1 MNERRLRAAF
11 LRRRS
16 IRFVFRF
23 CARSTPRWPCRFCAA
38 HGAGKKTSRGPTSV
52 ETTHIQTQATGK
64 RHRLLAMLFITV
76 VITYLDRSNLS
87 IAATAI
93 AQDLQLDPAQMGLV
107 FSAFGWSY
115 ALLQIPGGMLV
126 DRTRPRLLL
135 ALVIGLWSLATILQG
150 FASAFAMLL
159 SLRVLLGALEAPAY
173 PTLNRVVTTWFPD
186 SERARAIASYTSGQ
200 YVGLAF
206 LTPALVLTQQHFG
219 WQGVFFLTGAIGLVW
234 GLVWY
239 ALYREPS
246 DAAGVNAAE
255 LETIRAGG
263 GLVELGESGTRQRS
277 RTRYSAA
284 DWRAVLGNR
293 KLWGIYIG
301 QIAVTSTLWFF
312 LTWFPTYLVKYR
324 HMDFLKAGFMAA
336 VPFLAAFVGIL
347 GSGLLSDWMIR
358 RGVSATVAR
367 KVPIVTGLLLST
379 AIVGANYVESPA
391 MVILFMAIAFFGS
404 GFSSITWVLVS
415 SMAKKELLGLT
426 GGMFNLMGNL
436 SSICVPVVIGF
447 IVRNNDFRPA
457 LVFMSAVGVVGAL
470 SYLFLVGKIERI
482 R

>member
-1 MNERRLRAAF
+1 
-11 LRRRS
+11 
-16 IRFVFRF
+16 
-23 CARSTPRWPCRFCAA
+23 
-38 HGAGKKTSRGPTSV
+38 
-52 ETTHIQTQATGK
+52 
-64 RHRLLAMLFITV
+64 MLFVTV

-93 AQDLQLDPAQMGLV
+93 AKDLQLDPAHMGLV

-150 FASAFAMLL
+150 FAGTFAILL

-186 SERARAIASYTSGQ
+186 SERARAIATYTSGQ

-219 WQGVFFLTGAIGLVW
+219 WQGVFFLTGALGVAW

-246 DAAGVNAAE
+246 EASDVNEAE
-255 LETIRAGG
+255 LEAIRAGG
-263 GLVELGESGTRQRS
+263 GLVELGDTRRA
-277 RTRYSAA
+277 RARYTAA

-293 KLWGIYIG
+293 KLWGVYIG

-347 GSGLLSDWMIR
+347 SSGLLSDGMIG

-379 AIVGANYVESPA
+379 AIVGANYVETPS

-436 SSICVPVVIGF
+436 SSICVPIVIGL
-447 IVRNNDFRPA
+447 IVRNDDFKPA
-457 LVFMSAVGVVGAL
+457 LVFMSAVGLLGAL
-470 SYLFLVGKIERI
+470 SYLFLVGRIERI

>member
-1 MNERRLRAAF
+1 M
-11 LRRRS
+11 
-16 IRFVFRF
+16 
-23 CARSTPRWPCRFCAA
+23 
-38 HGAGKKTSRGPTSV
+38 
-52 ETTHIQTQATGK
+52 ETTHLQTQATGK
-64 RHRLLAMLFITV
+64 RHRLLAMLFVTV

-93 AQDLQLDPAQMGLV
+93 AQDLQLDPAHMGLV

-186 SERARAIASYTSGQ
+186 SERARAIATYTSGQ

-206 LTPALVLTQQHFG
+206 LTPALVLTQEHFG
-219 WQGVFFLTGAIGLVW
+219 WQGVFFLTGAIGVAW
-234 GLVWY
+234 GFVWY

-246 DAAGVNAAE
+246 EASDVNEAE

-263 GLVELGESGTRQRS
+263 GLVELGDTRRA
-277 RTRYSAA
+277 RARYTAA

-293 KLWGIYIG
+293 KLWGVYIG

-324 HMDFLKAGFMAA
+324 HMDFLKAGFIAA

-347 GSGLLSDWMIR
+347 ASGLLSDWMIK

-379 AIVGANYVESPA
+379 AIVGANYVETTS

-436 SSICVPVVIGF
+436 SSICVPIVIGF
-447 IVRNNDFRPA
+447 IVRNNDFKPA
-457 LVFMSAVGVVGAL
+457 LVFMSGVGLVGAL
-470 SYLFLVGKIERI
+470 SYLFLVGRIERI

>member
-1 MNERRLRAAF
+1 
-11 LRRRS
+11 
-16 IRFVFRF
+16 
-23 CARSTPRWPCRFCAA
+23 
-38 HGAGKKTSRGPTSV
+38 
-52 ETTHIQTQATGK
+52 
-64 RHRLLAMLFITV
+64 MLFVTV

-93 AQDLQLDPAQMGLV
+93 AKDLQLDPAHMGLV

-150 FASAFAMLL
+150 FAGTFAILL

-186 SERARAIASYTSGQ
+186 SERARAIATYTSGQ

-219 WQGVFFLTGAIGLVW
+219 WQGVFFLTGALGVAW

-246 DAAGVNAAE
+246 EASDVNEAE
-255 LETIRAGG
+255 LEAIRADG
-263 GLVELGESGTRQRS
+263 GLVELGDALRARA
-277 RTRYSAA
+277 RYTAA

-293 KLWGIYIG
+293 KLWGVYIG

-347 GSGLLSDWMIR
+347 SSGLLSDWMIK

-379 AIVGANYVESPA
+379 AIVGANYVETPS

-436 SSICVPVVIGF
+436 SSICVPIVIGL
-447 IVRNNDFRPA
+447 IVRNDDFKPA
-457 LVFMSAVGVVGAL
+457 LVFMSAVGLLGAL
-470 SYLFLVGKIERI
+470 SYLFLVGRIERI

>member
-1 MNERRLRAAF
+1 M
-11 LRRRS
+11 
-16 IRFVFRF
+16 
-23 CARSTPRWPCRFCAA
+23 
-38 HGAGKKTSRGPTSV
+38 
-52 ETTHIQTQATGK
+52 ETTHLQTQATGK
-64 RHRLLAMLFITV
+64 RHRLLAMLFVTV

-93 AQDLQLDPAQMGLV
+93 AQDLQLDPAHMGLV

-186 SERARAIASYTSGQ
+186 SERARAIATYTSGQ

-219 WQGVFFLTGAIGLVW
+219 WQGVFFLTGAIGIAW
-234 GLVWY
+234 GFIWY

-246 DAAGVNAAE
+246 EASDVNEAE

-263 GLVELGESGTRQRS
+263 GLIELGDTRRA
-277 RTRYSAA
+277 RARYTAA
-284 DWRAVLGNR
+284 DWRSVLGNR
-293 KLWGIYIG
+293 KLWGVYIG

-347 GSGLLSDWMIR
+347 TSGLLSDWMIK

-379 AIVGANYVESPA
+379 AIVGANYVETTS

-436 SSICVPVVIGF
+436 SSICVPIVIGL
-447 IVRNNDFRPA
+447 IVRNNDFKPA
-457 LVFMSAVGVVGAL
+457 LVFMSGVGLVGAL
-470 SYLFLVGKIERI
+470 SYLFLVGRIERI

>member
-1 MNERRLRAAF
+1 M
-11 LRRRS
+11 
-16 IRFVFRF
+16 
-23 CARSTPRWPCRFCAA
+23 
-38 HGAGKKTSRGPTSV
+38 
-52 ETTHIQTQATGK
+52 ETTHLQTQATGK
-64 RHRLLAMLFITV
+64 RHRLLAMLFVTV

-93 AQDLQLDPAQMGLV
+93 AQDLQLDPAHMGLV

-186 SERARAIASYTSGQ
+186 SERARAIATYTCGQ

-219 WQGVFFLTGAIGLVW
+219 WQGVFFLTGAIGIAW
-234 GLVWY
+234 GFVWY

-246 DAAGVNAAE
+246 EASDVNEAE

-263 GLVELGESGTRQRS
+263 GLIELGDTRRA
-277 RTRYSAA
+277 RARYTAA

-293 KLWGIYIG
+293 KLWGVYIG

-347 GSGLLSDWMIR
+347 TSGLLSDWMIK

-379 AIVGANYVESPA
+379 AIVGANYVETTS

-436 SSICVPVVIGF
+436 SSICVPIVIGL
-447 IVRNNDFRPA
+447 IVRNNDFKPA
-457 LVFMSAVGVVGAL
+457 LVFMSGVGLVGAL
-470 SYLFLVGKIERI
+470 CYLFLVGRIERI

>member
-1 MNERRLRAAF
+1 
-11 LRRRS
+11 
-16 IRFVFRF
+16 
-23 CARSTPRWPCRFCAA
+23 
-38 HGAGKKTSRGPTSV
+38 
-52 ETTHIQTQATGK
+52 
-64 RHRLLAMLFITV
+64 MLFVTV

-93 AQDLQLDPAQMGLV
+93 AKDLQLDPAHMGLV

-150 FASAFAMLL
+150 FAGTFAILL

-186 SERARAIASYTSGQ
+186 SERARAIATYTSGQ

-219 WQGVFFLTGAIGLVW
+219 WQGVFFLTGALGVAW

-246 DAAGVNAAE
+246 EASDVNEAE
-255 LETIRAGG
+255 LEAIRAGG
-263 GLVELGESGTRQRS
+263 GLVELGDTRRA
-277 RTRYSAA
+277 RARYTAA

-293 KLWGIYIG
+293 KLWGVYIG

-347 GSGLLSDWMIR
+347 SSGLLSDGMIR

-379 AIVGANYVESPA
+379 AIVGANYVETPS

-436 SSICVPVVIGF
+436 SSICVPIVIGL
-447 IVRNNDFRPA
+447 IVRNDDFKPA
-457 LVFMSAVGVVGAL
+457 LVFMSAVGLLGAL
-470 SYLFLVGKIERI
+470 SYLFLVGRIERI

>member
-1 MNERRLRAAF
+1 M
-11 LRRRS
+11 
-16 IRFVFRF
+16 
-23 CARSTPRWPCRFCAA
+23 
-38 HGAGKKTSRGPTSV
+38 
-52 ETTHIQTQATGK
+52 ETTHIHVRTQATGK

-93 AQDLQLDPAQMGLV
+93 GQDLQLDPAQMGLV

-135 ALVIGLWSLATILQG
+135 ALIIGLWSLATLLQG

-173 PTLNRVVTTWFPD
+173 PTLNRIVTTWFPD
-186 SERARAIASYTSGQ
+186 HERARAIASYTSGQ

-206 LTPALVLTQQHFG
+206 LTPALVLTQEHFG
-219 WQGVFFLTGAIGLVW
+219 WQGVFFLTGAIGIGW
-234 GLVWY
+234 ALVWY

-246 DAAGVNAAE
+246 EATDVNAAE
-255 LETIRAGG
+255 LDIIRAGG
-263 GLVELGESGTRQRS
+263 GLVELGNTQRV
-277 RTRYSAA
+277 RTRYTAA

-293 KLWGIYIG
+293 KLWGVYIG

-379 AIVGANYVESPA
+379 AIVGANYVDTPA

-447 IVRNNDFRPA
+447 IVKNSDFKPA
-457 LVFMSAVGVVGAL
+457 LMFMSAVGVVGAL

>member
-1 MNERRLRAAF
+1 
-11 LRRRS
+11 
-16 IRFVFRF
+16 
-23 CARSTPRWPCRFCAA
+23 
-38 HGAGKKTSRGPTSV
+38 
-52 ETTHIQTQATGK
+52 
-64 RHRLLAMLFITV
+64 
-76 VITYLDRSNLS
+76 
-87 IAATAI
+87 
-93 AQDLQLDPAQMGLV
+93 
-107 FSAFGWSY
+107 
-115 ALLQIPGGMLV
+115 
-126 DRTRPRLLL
+126 
-135 ALVIGLWSLATILQG
+135 
-150 FASAFAMLL
+150 MLL

-186 SERARAIASYTSGQ
+186 SERARAIATYTSGQ

-206 LTPALVLTQQHFG
+206 LTPALVLTQEHFG
-219 WQGVFFLTGAIGLVW
+219 WQGVFFLAGAIGVAW
-234 GLVWY
+234 GFVWY

-246 DAAGVNAAE
+246 EASDVNEAE

-263 GLVELGESGTRQRS
+263 GLVELGDTRRA
-277 RTRYSAA
+277 RARYTAA

-293 KLWGIYIG
+293 KLWGVYIG

-324 HMDFLKAGFMAA
+324 HMDFLKAGFIAA

-347 GSGLLSDWMIR
+347 ASGLLSDWMIK

-379 AIVGANYVESPA
+379 AIVGANYVETTS

-436 SSICVPVVIGF
+436 SSICVPIVIGF
-447 IVRNNDFRPA
+447 IVRNNDFKPA
-457 LVFMSAVGVVGAL
+457 LVFMSGVGLVGAL
-470 SYLFLVGKIERI
+470 SYLFLVGRIERI

>member
-1 MNERRLRAAF
+1 MKRRLRAAF
-11 LRRRS
+11 LLQRRPNSASHQNEGVCEWRQP
-16 IRFVFRF
+16 RFE
-23 CARSTPRWPCRFCAA
+23 A
-38 HGAGKKTSRGPTSV
+38 
-52 ETTHIQTQATGK
+52 QATGK
-64 RHRLLAMLFITV
+64 RHRLLVMLFITV

-93 AQDLQLDPAQMGLV
+93 AQDLQLDPAHMGLV

-126 DRTRPRLLL
+126 DRARPRLMM
-135 ALVIGLWSLATILQG
+135 ALIIGLWSLATILQG
-150 FASAFAMLL
+150 FASAFVLLL
-159 SLRVLLGALEAPAY
+159 SLRVLLGVLEAPAY
-173 PTLNRVVTTWFPD
+173 PTLNRIVTTWFPD
-186 SERARAIASYTSGQ
+186 SERARAIAVYTSGQ

-219 WQGVFFLTGAIGLVW
+219 WQGVFILTGLHRRGVGARLVCA
-234 GLVWY
+234 VSR
-239 ALYREPS
+239 AVRS
-246 DAAGVNAAE
+246 AGINQAE
-255 LETIRAGG
+255 LDTIRRGG
-263 GLVELGESGTRQRS
+263 GLVELEQRPRVS
-277 RTRYSAA
+277 RAIHAA

-347 GSGLLSDWMIR
+347 ASGLMSDAMIR

-379 AIVGANYVESPA
+379 AIVGANFVDSPS

-436 SSICVPVVIGF
+436 SSICVPIVIGL
-447 IVRNNDFRPA
+447 RRQGQRLRPA

>member
-1 MNERRLRAAF
+1 M
-11 LRRRS
+11 
-16 IRFVFRF
+16 
-23 CARSTPRWPCRFCAA
+23 
-38 HGAGKKTSRGPTSV
+38 
-52 ETTHIQTQATGK
+52 ETTHLRTHATGK
-64 RHRLLAMLFITV
+64 RHRLLAMLFVTV

-93 AQDLQLDPAQMGLV
+93 AKDLQLDPAHMGLV

-150 FASAFAMLL
+150 FAGTFAILL

-186 SERARAIASYTSGQ
+186 SERARAIATYTSGQ

-219 WQGVFFLTGAIGLVW
+219 WQGVFFLTGALGVAW
-234 GLVWY
+234 GLVWH

-246 DAAGVNAAE
+246 EASDVNEAE
-255 LETIRAGG
+255 LEAIRAGG
-263 GLVELGESGTRQRS
+263 GLVELGDTRRA
-277 RTRYSAA
+277 RARYTAA

-293 KLWGIYIG
+293 KLWGVYIG

-347 GSGLLSDWMIR
+347 SSGLLSDGMIR

-379 AIVGANYVESPA
+379 AIVGANYVETPS

-436 SSICVPVVIGF
+436 SSICVPIVIGL
-447 IVRNNDFRPA
+447 IVRNDDFKPA
-457 LVFMSAVGVVGAL
+457 LVFMSAVGLLGAL
-470 SYLFLVGKIERI
+470 SYLFLVGRIERI

>member
-1 MNERRLRAAF
+1 MGGV
-11 LRRRS
+11 
-16 IRFVFRF
+16 FVFASTF
-23 CARSTPRWPCRFCAA
+23 MFACSAAR
-38 HGAGKKTSRGPTSV
+38 GAGRKTSKRTTSV
-52 ETTHIQTQATGK
+52 ETTHIQTQATAK

-93 AQDLQLDPAQMGLV
+93 AQDLQLDSTQMGLV

-135 ALVIGLWSLATILQG
+135 ALIIGLWSLATILQG
-150 FASAFAMLL
+150 FASAFAILL

-173 PTLNRVVTTWFPD
+173 PTLNRIVTTWFPD

-219 WQGVFFLTGAIGLVW
+219 WQGVFFLTGAIGVAW
-234 GLVWY
+234 ALVWY

-246 DAAGVNAAE
+246 EAKDVNEAE

-263 GLVELGESGTRQRS
+263 GLVELGDTRRP
-277 RTRYSAA
+277 RARYSAA

-293 KLWGIYIG
+293 KLWGVYIG

-347 GSGLLSDWMIR
+347 GSGLSSDWMIR
-358 RGVSATVAR
+358 RGVSATLAR

-436 SSICVPVVIGF
+436 SSICVPVVIGL

-457 LVFMSAVGVVGAL
+457 LVFMSCVGVVGAL

>member
-1 MNERRLRAAF
+1 
-11 LRRRS
+11 
-16 IRFVFRF
+16 
-23 CARSTPRWPCRFCAA
+23 
-38 HGAGKKTSRGPTSV
+38 V
-52 ETTHIQTQATGK
+52 ETAATHMQATGK
-64 RHRLLAMLFITV
+64 RHRLLVMLFITV

-87 IAATAI
+87 IAAPVI
-93 AQDLQLDPAQMGLV
+93 AQDLQLDPAHMGLV

-126 DRTRPRLLL
+126 DRSRPRLMM
-135 ALVIGLWSLATILQG
+135 ALIVGLWSLATILQG
-150 FASAFAMLL
+150 FASAFVMLL
-159 SLRVLLGALEAPAY
+159 SLRVLLGLLEAPAY
-173 PTLNRVVTTWFPD
+173 PTLNRIVTTWFPD
-186 SERARAIASYTSGQ
+186 SERARAIAVYTSGQ

-206 LTPALVLTQQHFG
+206 LTPALVLTQAHFG
-219 WQGVFFLTGAIGLVW
+219 WQGMFILTGLIGVVW
-234 GLVWY
+234 ALVWY
-239 ALYREPS
+239 ALYREPAE
-246 DAAGVNAAE
+246 AAGVNQAE
-255 LETIRAGG
+255 LDAIRSGG
-263 GLVELGESGTRQRS
+263 GLVELSSTRTQ
-277 RTRYSAA
+277 RTRYTAA

-293 KLWGIYIG
+293 KLWGVYIG

-347 GSGLLSDWMIR
+347 ASGLLSDAMVR
-358 RGVSATVAR
+358 RGVSTTVAR

-379 AIVGANYVESPA
+379 TIVGANFVDSPS

-436 SSICVPVVIGF
+436 SSICVPIVIGL
-447 IVRNNDFRPA
+447 VVKGNDFAPA

-470 SYLFLVGKIERI
+470 SYLFLVGRIERI

>member
-1 MNERRLRAAF
+1 MNKR
-11 LRRRS
+11 
-16 IRFVFRF
+16 
-23 CARSTPRWPCRFCAA
+23 TP
-38 HGAGKKTSRGPTSV
+38 SV
-52 ETTHIQTQATGK
+52 ETTHLRTHATGK
-64 RHRLLAMLFITV
+64 RHRLLAMLFVTV

-93 AQDLQLDPAQMGLV
+93 AKDLQLDPAHMGLV

-150 FASAFAMLL
+150 FAGTFAILL

-186 SERARAIASYTSGQ
+186 SERARAIATYTSGQ

-219 WQGVFFLTGAIGLVW
+219 WQGVFFLTGALGVAW

-246 DAAGVNAAE
+246 EASDVNEAE
-255 LETIRAGG
+255 LEAIRAGG
-263 GLVELGESGTRQRS
+263 GLVELGDTRRA
-277 RTRYSAA
+277 RARYTAA

-293 KLWGIYIG
+293 KLWGVYIG

-347 GSGLLSDWMIR
+347 SSGLLSDGMLR

-379 AIVGANYVESPA
+379 AIVGANYVETPS

-436 SSICVPVVIGF
+436 SSICVPIVIGL
-447 IVRNNDFRPA
+447 IVRNDDFKPA
-457 LVFMSAVGVVGAL
+457 LVFMSAVGLLGAL
-470 SYLFLVGKIERI
+470 SYLFLVGRIERI